1 MAGLDPAIH
10 VPDTISARAAE
21 AWITGSSPVM
31 TILKWANR
39 SMNFDLT
46 EEQRLLRDSV
56 ERLLADHY
64 GFDKRRAY
72 LAEPEGWS
80 RGLWAQ
86 YAELGLL
93 GLPFPEDYGGFGG
106 GPIEVMLVMAAFGRV
121 LALEPYL
128 ATVVLG
134 GTALRLAGNDEQ
146 KSAILPQVAEGG
158 MILAFAHG
166 ERQARY
172 DLTDVLTTAKPKG
185 GGWVL
190 DGAKTVVLQGDS
202 AQRLI
207 VSARTSGERDDPNG
221 ITLFLVDAAANGVA
235 RRSYPMRDGT
245 QAAEISLSGVEVGEE
260 EVLGEVGAAFPVI
273 ERVVEAGIA
282 ATAAEAVGAMEAM
295 QAMTL
300 EYLKTRT
307 QFGRPIGQNQV
318 LQHCATEMLMELE
331 RGRSMA
337 MLAAMM
343 VEEPDAAERAHNIA
357 MSKVGVGQASKFVSQ
372 NAIQLHGGIGMT
384 EEYAVGHYF
393 RRCMVIEHTFG
404 DTAHHLSCLAEQVR

>member
-1 MAGLDPAIH
+1 MD
-10 VPDTISARAAE
+10 
-21 AWITGSSPVM
+21 
-31 TILKWANR
+31 
-39 SMNFDLT
+39 FDLI

-64 GFDKRRAY
+64 GFDKRRSY

-80 RGLWAQ
+80 RELWAQ

-93 GLPFPEDYGGFGG
+93 GLPFSEDYGGFGG
-106 GPIEVMLVMAAFGRV
+106 GPIEVMLVMEAFGRV

-128 ATVVLG
+128 AAVVLG
-134 GTALRLAGNDEQ
+134 GTALRLAGSDEQ
-146 KSAILPQVAEGG
+146 KSAILPQIAEGN

-172 DLTDVLTTAKPKG
+172 DLSDVLTTAKPKG
-185 GGWVL
+185 GDWVL
-190 DGAKTVVLQGDS
+190 DGAKSVVPHGDS
-202 AQRLI
+202 AQLLV
-207 VSARTSGERDDPNG
+207 VSARTAGERDDPAG
-221 ITLFLVDAAANGVA
+221 ITLFMVNGAANGVA
-235 RRSYPMRDGT
+235 RRGYPMRDGT
-245 QAAEISLSGVEVGEE
+245 RAAEISLSDVEVGEE
-260 EVLGEVGAAFPVI
+260 NVLGEVGAAFPVI

-282 ATAAEAVGAMEAM
+282 ATSAEAVGAMETM

-307 QFGRPIGQNQV
+307 QFGRPIGQNQA
-318 LQHCATEMLMELE
+318 LQHRATEMLMELE

-343 VEEPDAAERAHNIA
+343 VEEPNAAERAHNIA
-357 MSKVGVGQASKFVSQ
+357 MAKVGVGQAAKFVSQ

-404 DTAHHLSCLAEQVR
+404 DTAHHLSRLAEQVR

>member
-1 MAGLDPAIH
+1 MD
-10 VPDTISARAAE
+10 
-21 AWITGSSPVM
+21 
-31 TILKWANR
+31 
-39 SMNFDLT
+39 FDLT

-64 GFDKRRAY
+64 GFDRRRSY
-72 LAEPEGWS
+72 LAEPNGWS
-80 RGLWAQ
+80 RALWSQ
-86 YAELGLL
+86 HAELGLL
-93 GLPFPEDYGGFGG
+93 GLPFAESYGGFGG
-106 GPIEVMLVMAAFGRV
+106 GPIEVMLVMEALGRV

-128 ATVVLG
+128 ATVVLT
-134 GTALRLAGNDEQ
+134 GTALRLAGSEAQ
-146 KSAILPQVAEGG
+146 KSRILPQIAQGQ

-185 GGWVL
+185 SGWLL
-190 DGAKTVVLQGDS
+190 DGAKSVVLHGAD
-202 AQRLI
+202 AGRLV
-207 VSARTSGERDDPNG
+207 VSARTSGERDDPEG
-221 ITLFLVDAAANGVA
+221 ITLFLVDAAANGVV

-245 QAAEISLSGVEVGEE
+245 RAAEISLSDVEVGSED
-260 EVLGEVGAAFPVI
+260 VLGEVGKGLPVI
-273 ERVVEAGIA
+273 DRVVEAGIA

-300 EYLKTRT
+300 EYLKTRQ
-307 QFGRPIGQNQV
+307 QFGRPIGENQV
-318 LQHCATEMLMELE
+318 LQHRAAEMLMELE

-357 MSKVGVGQASKFVSQ
+357 MVKVGVGQASKFVSQ
-372 NAIQLHGGIGMT
+372 NAVQLHGGIGMT

-393 RRCMVIEHTFG
+393 RRCMVIEHLFG
-404 DTAHHLSCLAEQVR
+404 DTAHHLSRLADQVE

>member
-1 MAGLDPAIH
+1 MD
-10 VPDTISARAAE
+10 
-21 AWITGSSPVM
+21 
-31 TILKWANR
+31 
-39 SMNFDLT
+39 FDLT

-64 GFDKRRAY
+64 GFDKRRSY
-72 LAEPEGWS
+72 LAQPEGWS

-106 GPIEVMLVMAAFGRV
+106 GPIEVMLVMEAFGRV

-134 GTALRLAGNDEQ
+134 GTAMRLAGGEEQ
-146 KSAILPQVAEGG
+146 KASMLPQIAEGEL
-158 MILAFAHG
+158 ILAFAHG
-166 ERQARY
+166 ERQSRY

-185 GGWVL
+185 SGWVL
-190 DGAKTVVLQGDS
+190 DGAKSVVLHGDS

-207 VSARTSGERDDPNG
+207 LSARNSGERDDPDG
-221 ITLFLVDAAANGVA
+221 ITLFLVNAASNGVA
-235 RRSYPMRDGT
+235 RRAYPMRDGT
-245 QAAEISLSGVEVGEE
+245 RAAEISLSGVEVGEE
-260 EVLGEVGAAFPVI
+260 DVLGEVGAGFPVI

-282 ATAAEAVGAMEAM
+282 ATAAEAVGAMETM

-300 EYLKTRT
+300 EYLKTRQ

-318 LQHCATEMLMELE
+318 LQHRATEMLMELE

-343 VEEPDAAERAHNIA
+343 VEEPDPAERAHNIA
-357 MSKVGVGQASKFVSQ
+357 MAKVGVGQASKFVSQ

-404 DTAHHLSCLAEQVR
+404 DTAHHLSRLAEQVR